1 MVLTL
6 STVAKLPILVVS
18 LHLCDVEILY
28 LTLIMSDMFI
38 NPYVETEKQPLI
50 APVLSCN
57 LTVSTAICAH
67 IRADW
72 PQKQIGEGFQAGN
85 RNKIQTPVP
94 KSFTFTL
101 LTLHQ
106 KAINS

>member
-38 NPYVETEKQPLI
+38 NPYV
-50 APVLSCN
+50 
-57 LTVSTAICAH
+57 
-67 IRADW
+67 
-72 PQKQIGEGFQAGN
+72 
-85 RNKIQTPVP
+85 
-94 KSFTFTL
+94 
-101 LTLHQ
+101 
-106 KAINS
+106 